1 MKAFAWRRET
11 TDPKANYCLQ
21 VENIKGK
28 RALNKVVKILGD
40 WEIIGDGYN
49 AKTKEFTYIF
59 AKRFDNTG
67 AWQAWAETFPI
78 HLVEMTSH
86 GNERIRNKKM
96 VQQGAVL

>member
-1 MKAFAWRRET
+1 MQAWACKTENEYDHT
-11 TDPKANYCLQ
+11 ENCIQ
-21 VENIKGK
+21 VQNIKGK
-28 RALNKVVKILGD
+28 RKLNKVLKILSE
-40 WEIIGDGYN
+40 WTVIGDGYN
-49 AKTKEFTYIF
+49 AKTKELTYIF

>member
-11 TDPKANYCLQ
+11 TDPRANYCLQ

-49 AKTKEFTYIF
+49 AKTEEYTMIY
-59 AKRFDNTG
+59 AQDFDNPRKG
-67 AWQAWAETFPI
+67 QAWAEKFPI
-78 HLVEMTSH
+78 QLVEITSH
-86 GNERIRNKKM
+86 GNEKLRNKKL
-96 VQQGAVL
+96 VKAGAVL

>member
-1 MKAFAWRRET
+1 MKAWAWKRENENNKT
-11 TDPKANYCLQ
+11 EYCIQ

-28 RALNKVVKILGD
+28 RKLNKVLKILSE
-40 WEIIGDGYN
+40 WTVIGDGYN

-59 AKRFDNTG
+59 AKPFDNTG
-67 AWQAWAETFPI
+67 AWQIWAEKFPI

-86 GNERIRNKKM
+86 GNEKIRNKNM